1 LRQYSS
7 ILCQQDDFDRR
18 NPPPD
23 EIQNRPWGLRTGPS
37 AGNHRHYAL
46 EPILNASRK
55 VIGREALY
63 RNGWEDRF
71 DGDPDS
77 ATRIMIDNWLLYGF
91 KDASTRTLTFLNC
104 TRDALL
110 SGLLTLLPKWAVL
123 EVLET
128 VQPDREVVKACRR
141 LKKLGYL
148 ISLDD
153 FESTDNMEELVELA
167 DFIKIDFRNTT
178 IDERSRLLRKLRGS
192 KARLIAEKVETEAEF
207 LMAKWEGFQ
216 LFQGF
221 YFREKASFAMTRDVF
236 DEANCLRLLETL
248 GQPGFA
254 IGKLADLICLD
265 PSVGC
270 RLLRKANWMA
280 ADSKPVN
287 AIRDALRVVG
297 KSEFRKIVLLA
308 MMSEAGSWDNVPP
321 DFLHHCRIACLM
333 PGSGGTWGSAPNSP
347 DKANLIMMTKTNR
360 KP

>member
-1 LRQYSS
+1 MRQYAS
-7 ILCQQDDFDRR
+7 ILCQPDDFNRR
-18 NPPPD
+18 N
-23 EIQNRPWGLRTGPS
+23 RPSEETRSRAWGLRTGPS

-46 EPILNASRK
+46 EPILNASRE

-63 RNGWEDRF
+63 RSGWEDRF

-91 KDASTRTLTFLNC
+91 KDASMRTLTFLNC
-104 TRDALL
+104 TRETLL
-110 SGLLTLLPKWAVL
+110 SGMLTLLPKWAVL

-153 FESTDNMEELVELA
+153 FESTDKMEELLELA

-178 IDERSRLLRKLRGS
+178 IDERSRLLRKLRGC

-216 LFQGF
+216 LFQGY
-221 YFREKASFAMTRDVF
+221 YFREKASFAMTRDAF
-236 DEANCLRLLETL
+236 DAANCLRLLEML

-254 IGKLADLICLD
+254 VGKLADLMSLD
-265 PSVGC
+265 PGIGC
-270 RLLRKANWMA
+270 RLLRKANWIA
-280 ADSKPVN
+280 SSSGPIN
-287 AIRDALRVVG
+287 SIRDALRVVG
-297 KSEFRKIVLLA
+297 KSEFRKMVLLA
-308 MMSEAGSWDNVPP
+308 MLAEAGGWEDVGPEFLDYCRAARLMPDDEGTRMSERKMQDS
-321 DFLHHCRIACLM
+321 
-333 PGSGGTWGSAPNSP
+333 
-347 DKANLIMMTKTNR
+347 ANLITMKRTNR
-360 KP
+360 RP

>member
-1 LRQYSS
+1 MRQYAS
-7 ILCQQDDFDRR
+7 ILCQQEDFDRR
-18 NPPPD
+18 NPPS
-23 EIQNRPWGLRTGPS
+23 EETRKGSWGVRAGAS

-55 VIGREALY
+55 VVGREALY
-63 RNGWEDRF
+63 RSGWEDRF

-110 SGLLTLLPKWAVL
+110 SGWLTLLPKWAVL

-128 VQPDREVVKACRR
+128 VEPDREVVKACRQ

-153 FESTDNMEELVELA
+153 FESTEKMEELVELA

-178 IDERSRLLRKLRGS
+178 IDERSRLLRKLRES
-192 KARLIAEKVETEAEF
+192 KAKLIAEKVETEAEF

-216 LFQGF
+216 LFQGY
-221 YFREKASFAMTRDVF
+221 YFREKASFAMTRDAF
-236 DEANCLRLLETL
+236 HEENCLRLLETL

-254 IGKLADLICLD
+254 IGKLADLVCLD
-265 PSVGC
+265 PGIGC
-270 RLLRKANWMA
+270 RLLRMANWTSEE
-280 ADSKPVN
+280 SKPVN
-287 AIRDALRVVG
+287 SLRDALKLVG
-297 KSEFRKIVLLA
+297 KSEFRKVVLLA
-308 MMSEAGSWDNVPP
+308 MLADAGSWDGVGPE
-321 DFLHHCRIACLM
+321 FLHYCRTARLM
-333 PGSGGTWGSAPNSP
+333 PGAEEVRASKPKTRDG
-347 DKANLIMMTKTNR
+347 ANLITMRNTNR
-360 KP
+360 NQ

>member
-1 LRQYSS
+1 MRQYAS
-7 ILCQQDDFDRR
+7 ILCQQEDFDRR
-18 NPPPD
+18 NPPAE
-23 EIQNRPWGLRTGPS
+23 EIRNDPWGVRTGPS

-63 RNGWEDRF
+63 RSGWEDRF

-91 KDASTRTLTFLNC
+91 KDTSTRTLTFLNC

-110 SGLLTLLPKWAVL
+110 SGWLSLLPKWAVL

-153 FESTDNMEELVELA
+153 FESTDKMEELVELA

-178 IDERSRLLRKLRGS
+178 IDERSRLLRKLRGC

-207 LMAKWEGFQ
+207 LMAK
-216 LFQGF
+216 
-221 YFREKASFAMTRDVF
+221 
-236 DEANCLRLLETL
+236 
-248 GQPGFA
+248 
-254 IGKLADLICLD
+254 
-265 PSVGC
+265 
-270 RLLRKANWMA
+270 
-280 ADSKPVN
+280 
-287 AIRDALRVVG
+287 
-297 KSEFRKIVLLA
+297 
-308 MMSEAGSWDNVPP
+308 
-321 DFLHHCRIACLM
+321 
-333 PGSGGTWGSAPNSP
+333 
-347 DKANLIMMTKTNR
+347 
-360 KP
+360 